1 MIIPVIL
8 NLKGNLEMNLSA
20 RLGTAANLGDL
31 DNADSR
37 RQLIL
42 GNLTLLQVQ
51 AAVVSFVAACVSFLL
66 GRFMP
71 QGSSVPTPSE
81 GTNSTI
87 PGNNTT
93 LERELG
99 YLFAR
104 SLLEMRKPR
113 PSTPIGGNK
122 ISKPAEFIM
131 VASTAMC
138 TTALSSVVLGSF
150 MCFLIVMCR
159 RFGLDP
165 DNIAP
170 PVAGCLGDL
179 VTLSILGLVATLHV
193 SIVNTIIP
201 LILVILLSL
210 AAIGWVVVARRN
222 TYVKDLL
229 IQGWSPLFAAMIIS
243 SGTGLVLD
251 TFVSRY
257 TGFALIAVVITGLPG
272 SVGSIFVSRL
282 STALHSAGTYRLPSL
297 VDHAPHPKPRLVLMT
312 LLVVSLPIQIVFL
325 SVVYMFGWLHLSIV
339 FAALEVMFF
348 CITVLISLFLA
359 QSATNILWS
368 YNLDPDMYA
377 MPLHSALMD
386 LVGQSLLVACYE
398 LASLLGSKVRSR
410 PAT

>member
-1 MIIPVIL
+1 
-8 NLKGNLEMNLSA
+8 
-20 RLGTAANLGDL
+20 
-31 DNADSR
+31 
-37 RQLIL
+37 
-42 GNLTLLQVQ
+42 
-51 AAVVSFVAACVSFLL
+51 
-66 GRFMP
+66 
-71 QGSSVPTPSE
+71 
-81 GTNSTI
+81 
-87 PGNNTT
+87 
-93 LERELG
+93 
-99 YLFAR
+99 
-104 SLLEMRKPR
+104 MRKPR